1 MKYLKQFL
9 IIIAVSFLGE
19 VLHYF
24 IPLPVPASIYGMIL
38 LFAGLASGLIPL
50 AAVRETGMFLVEIM
64 LVTILPLM
72 AGLIDTWEIVK
83 DSWLKYL
90 AITFIT
96 TFIVMVAVGKVVQL
110 TMKKSA
116 GKEEGDA

>member
-72 AGLIDTWEIVK
+72 AGLIDTWEIVR